1 MHFVTT
7 PTTVTSACE
16 DYLEKIHH
24 LIESK
29 GYARAVDIASALG
42 VSQASVSAMIQR
54 LDAEGYVVYEKYRG
68 LTLTEHG
75 RNVAKKLPIVM
86 RFLLDYSVI
95 LALMKR
101 RFTKMWKVW
110 SIIYLAKRCMR
121 SLCLPKSWIVMLH
134 WLPICGNVSKMGKS
148 NTFLHARR
156 GTVCWWMTQSPG

>member
-1 MHFVTT
+1 MLHFVTT

-75 RNVAKKLPIVM
+75 RNVAKKITHRHEILT
-86 RFLLDYSVI
+86 RLLRHFGIDEE
-95 LALMKR
+95 
-101 RFTKMWKVW
+101 T
-110 SIIYLAKRCMR
+110 IYQDVEGMEHHI
-121 SLCLPKSWIVMLH
+121 S
-134 WLPICGNVSKMGKS
+134 GK
-148 NTFLHARR
+148 TLHAFTLLTEELDRNAPLVANLR
-156 GTVCWWMTQSPG
+156 KRLKNGKK